1 MGTVVHSSLKT
12 QDTSISV
19 RRHARALFSV
29 PITLHHL
36 TGGGVRT
43 TRGITLDIS
52 ECGLGALVQGNLH
65 VGETV
70 AIDLLLHE
78 RPLSTVAI
86 VRHASKVQSGFEF
99 LGLTAEERLQI
110 TNMMGHS

>member
-1 MGTVVHSSLKT
+1 MGTVNHASLKA
-12 QDTSISV
+12 QDASISA

-43 TRGITLDIS
+43 TRGVTLDIS
-52 ECGLGALVQGNLH
+52 ECGLGALVQGTLQ

-70 AIDLLLHE
+70 AIDVLLPEH
-78 RPLSTVAI
+78 PLRTVAI

-110 TNMMGHS
+110 TNLMGHS

>member
-1 MGTVVHSSLKT
+1 MGIVVHPPLKT
-12 QDTSISV
+12 QDTSVSV
-19 RRHARALFSV
+19 RRHPRALFSV

-36 TGGGVRT
+36 SRGGVRT

-65 VGETV
+65 IGETV
-70 AIDLLLHE
+70 AIDFPLHE
-78 RPLSTVAI
+78 HVLNTVAI
-86 VRHASKVQSGFEF
+86 VRHASNVQSGFEF

-110 TNMMGHS
+110 TGVMGNS

>member
-1 MGTVVHSSLKT
+1 MKIVAHPSVKAQGTYI
-12 QDTSISV
+12 SI
-19 RRHARALFSV
+19 RRHPRALFSV

-36 TGGGVRT
+36 SGGGVRT

-70 AIDLLLHE
+70 AIDLVLHE
-78 RPLSTVAI
+78 HPVSTVAI
-86 VRHASKVQSGFEF
+86 VRHASNVQAGFEF
-99 LGLTAEERLQI
+99 LGLTAEERQQI
-110 TNMMGHS
+110 INIMGHS